1 MLDARY
7 ESAGSIIRFKS
18 ARDTSQGLCR
28 TQIPV
33 TRTPAILRAK
43 SARRRVSHDQ
53 ST

>member
-1 MLDARY
+1 MLDALS
-7 ESAGSIIRFKS
+7 ENACSIIRFKL

-33 TRTPAILRAK
+33 TQTHAILRAK

>member
-7 ESAGSIIRFKS
+7 ENACSIIRFKL

-33 TRTPAILRAK
+33 TQTPAILRAK